1 MKKVTVSGRV
11 GRGVWWWCAGEEVR
25 MGAGVDGGGVIPL
38 WKMYWSSWKNRSPKK
53 EKSRK
58 I

>member
-1 MKKVTVSGRV
+1 M
-11 GRGVWWWCAGEEVR
+11 GVCGGGVLEEEVR